1 MKSIL
6 SPYDDFKFN
15 EYFLNYIKSQLKK
28 HCIKIKDENRKYFL
42 DDSRNYFTPEDIVD
56 SLSLN
61 GRVIYFS
68 NRALINHAVY
78 DLSQRFWYDELKFAN
93 NLIRKIYLIYKR
105 KNNQIQQSKLS
116 REKKSTYVR

>member
-28 HCIKIKDENRKYFL
+28 HCTKIKDEDRKYFL

-105 KNNQIQQSKLS
+105 KDNQIQQSKLS

>member
-28 HCIKIKDENRKYFL
+28 HCAKIKDEDRKYFL

-61 GRVIYFS
+61 GRLIYFN

-105 KNNQIQQSKLS
+105 KDNQIQQSKLS